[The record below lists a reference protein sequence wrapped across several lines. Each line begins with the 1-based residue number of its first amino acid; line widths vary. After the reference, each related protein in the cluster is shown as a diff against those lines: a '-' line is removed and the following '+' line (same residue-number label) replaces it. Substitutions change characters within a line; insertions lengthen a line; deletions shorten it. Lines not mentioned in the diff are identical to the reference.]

1 MNAAEAEPTLIGSVQ
16 RALRLVDIVAN
27 SPRPLPPKML
37 AAITGLT
44 PGTTYNLVRT
54 LVHEGYLASEP
65 DGVVLGARFPSFQE
79 QISSRG
85 VFLARVRAALR
96 EVTEDVGA
104 TAYLSRFD
112 DGEMH
117 LVDIVDAV
125 RNPRIELWVG
135 LQSSAHAT
143 ALGKQILAALP
154 EADRLDYLS
163 RHRLPELTP
172 RTITDRR
179 ALLTQLDRSPGW
191 AIDREEYAIGATCVA
206 VPVIAPG
213 ITASLAISL
222 PADRAV
228 VDRTLVSALQQTARK
243 LSLQLGAD
251 ALDEGSSERS
261 SLSEVRPLVL
271 RHAFSYYGES
281 SGIHE
286 RY

>member
-27 SPRPLPPKML
+27 SPRPLPAKML
-37 AAITGLT
+37 SSITGLT

-54 LVHEGYLASEP
+54 LVHEGYLSAEP
-65 DGVVLGARFPSFQE
+65 DGLVLGGRFPAFQQ
-79 QISSRG
+79 QIDSRG

-96 EVTEDVGA
+96 AVTEDVGA
-104 TAYLSRFD
+104 TAYLSRYA

-135 LQSSAHAT
+135 LHASAHAT
-143 ALGKQILAALP
+143 ALGKQILAALS
-154 EADRLDYLS
+154 EEDRLDYLS
-163 RHRLPELTP
+163 RHRLEELTP
-172 RTITDRR
+172 RTISDRR
-179 ALLTQLDRSPGW
+179 TLLTQLEQTPGW

-206 VPVIAPG
+206 VPVVAPG
-213 ITASLAISL
+213 VTASLAVSL

-228 VDRTLVSALQQTARK
+228 VNRRLVSNLQRTARR

-251 ALDEGSSERS
+251 ALDTDGPDAE
-261 SLSEVRPLVL
+261 
-271 RHAFSYYGES
+271 FT
-281 SGIHE
+281 I
-286 RY
+286 

>member
-1 MNAAEAEPTLIGSVQ
+1 MSAAEAEPTLIGSVQ

-54 LVHEGYLASEP
+54 LVHEGYLTSEP
-65 DGVVLGARFPSFQE
+65 DGLLLGTRFPSFQQ
-79 QISSRG
+79 QIGARG

-143 ALGKQILAALP
+143 ALGKQILADLP
-154 EADRLDYLS
+154 AAERLDYLS
-163 RHRLPELTP
+163 RHRLVELTP
-172 RTITDRR
+172 RTISDRR
-179 ALLTQLDRSPGW
+179 TLLTQLERSPGW
-191 AIDREEYAIGATCVA
+191 AIDQEEYAIGATCVA

-228 VDRTLVSALQQTARK
+228 VNRELVSTLQRTARR

-251 ALDEGSSERS
+251 LLGGGD
-261 SLSEVRPLVL
+261 
-271 RHAFSYYGES
+271 
-281 SGIHE
+281 SGADFTI
-286 RY
+286 

>member
-1 MNAAEAEPTLIGSVQ
+1 
-16 RALRLVDIVAN
+16 
-27 SPRPLPPKML
+27 
-37 AAITGLT
+37 
-44 PGTTYNLVRT
+44 
-54 LVHEGYLASEP
+54 
-65 DGVVLGARFPSFQE
+65 
-79 QISSRG
+79 
-85 VFLARVRAALR
+85 
-96 EVTEDVGA
+96 
-104 TAYLSRFD
+104 
-112 DGEMH
+112 MH

-251 ALDEGSSERS
+251 ALDEGSSGAE
-261 SLSEVRPLVL
+261 
-271 RHAFSYYGES
+271 FT
-281 SGIHE
+281 I
-286 RY
+286 

>member
-27 SPRPLPPKML
+27 SPRPLPAKML
-37 AAITGLT
+37 SSITGLT

-54 LVHEGYLASEP
+54 LVHEGYLSAEP
-65 DGVVLGARFPSFQE
+65 DGLVLGGRFPAFQQ
-79 QISSRG
+79 QIDSRG

-96 EVTEDVGA
+96 AVTEDVGA
-104 TAYLSRFD
+104 TAYLSRYA

-135 LQSSAHAT
+135 LHASAHAT
-143 ALGKQILAALP
+143 ALGKQILAALS
-154 EADRLDYLS
+154 EDDRLDYLS
-163 RHRLPELTP
+163 RHRLEELTP
-172 RTITDRR
+172 RTISDRR
-179 ALLTQLDRSPGW
+179 TLLTQLEQTPGW

-206 VPVIAPG
+206 VPVVAPG
-213 ITASLAISL
+213 VTASLAVSL

-228 VDRTLVSALQQTARK
+228 VNRRLVSNLQRTARR

-251 ALDEGSSERS
+251 ALDTDGPDAE
-261 SLSEVRPLVL
+261 
-271 RHAFSYYGES
+271 FT
-281 SGIHE
+281 I
-286 RY
+286 

>member
-1 MNAAEAEPTLIGSVQ
+1 MSAAEAEPTLIGSVQ

-27 SPRPLPPKML
+27 SRRPLPPKML

-54 LVHEGYLASEP
+54 LVHEGYLSSEP
-65 DGVVLGARFPSFQE
+65 DGLVLGSRFPSFQQ
-79 QISSRG
+79 QIDSRG

-96 EVTEDVGA
+96 DVTEDLGA

-125 RNPRIELWVG
+125 RNPRVELWVG

-143 ALGKQILAALP
+143 ALGKQILADLTD
-154 EADRLDYLS
+154 EDRMDYLS
-163 RHRLPELTP
+163 RHRLEELTP
-172 RTITDRR
+172 RTISDRR
-179 ALLTQLDRSPGW
+179 TLLTQLERSPGW
-191 AIDREEYAIGATCVA
+191 AVDHEEYAIGATCVA

-213 ITASLAISL
+213 LIASLAISL

-228 VDRTLVSALQQTARK
+228 VDRALVSTLQGAARR
-243 LSLQLGAD
+243 LSLQLGVD
-251 ALDEGSSERS
+251 VFDDGS
-261 SLSEVRPLVL
+261 
-271 RHAFSYYGES
+271 AGDFT
-281 SGIHE
+281 I
-286 RY
+286 